1 MAINWEKLELDI
13 KTYLESGKDDESRT
27 RKQAA
32 KKIETLYL
40 TEIQVGATDIFFNPI
55 LSLTITETTGL
66 HRSLE
71 NGFNSSFD
79 TSQNIVLNQTGMSGA
94 IEHWTGAQMGFVI
107 PAAPAMV
114 TGLNNT
120 INVAGSIFPMK
131 LTTTSETQDLFAKE
145 LIIALKSHAATIQG
159 LFSGI
164 SPAGTGIV
172 VPWVGI
178 L

>member
-13 KTYLESGKDDESRT
+13 KTYLESGKDDLSRT

-32 KKIETLYL
+32 KGIETLYL
-40 TEIQVGATDIFFNPI
+40 TEIQIGATDIFLNPV

-71 NGFNSSFD
+71 NGFNNSFD
-79 TSQNIVLNQTGMSGA
+79 TGENIVLNQTGMSGA
-94 IEHWTGAQMGFVI
+94 IEHWTGAQMSFAI
-107 PAAPAMV
+107 PAIPAMA
-114 TGLNNT
+114 TGLNNSVS
-120 INVAGSIFPMK
+120 VAGSIFPMT

-145 LIIALKSHAATIQG
+145 LIIALKSHATTIQG

-164 SPAGTGIV
+164 TPAGTGIV

>member
-13 KTYLESGKDDESRT
+13 KTYLESGKNDLVRT
-27 RKQAA
+27 RKRAA
-32 KKIETLYL
+32 KEIEILYL
-40 TEIQVGATDIFFNPI
+40 TEIQIGATDIFLNPV

-71 NGFNSSFD
+71 SGFNNSFD

-94 IEHWTGAQMGFVI
+94 IEHWTGAQMSFAI
-107 PAAPAMV
+107 PAIPVMSI
-114 TGLNNT
+114 GLNNT
-120 INVAGSIFPMK
+120 ISVAGSIFPMT

-164 SPAGTGIV
+164 TPAGTGIV